1 MPGGKARERSLK
13 VDVVH
18 SEAGSPGSPGQ
29 GIGRD
34 ISRGE
39 SVEAEINSFIAKR
52 HNDRIAGEG
61 ERLPEELW
69 MESERRHNARRREE
83 NRAAWCEY
91 HQEQAERHRAVE
103 RHQDRC
109 YHEPQLRGG

>member
-1 MPGGKARERSLK
+1 

-18 SEAGSPGSPGQ
+18 SEAGSPGQ

-69 MESERRHNARRREE
+69 MESERRHNTRRREE
-83 NRAAWCEY
+83 NRAAWC
-91 HQEQAERHRAVE
+91 RVPPGTGRA
-103 RHQDRC
+103 
-109 YHEPQLRGG
+109 PQGRRGAPG

>member
-1 MPGGKARERSLK
+1 M
-13 VDVVH
+13 
-18 SEAGSPGSPGQ
+18 EAKLAENSRASGQ
-29 GIGRD
+29 GIGHD

-61 ERLPEELW
+61 ERLPKELW

-83 NRAAWCEY
+83 NRAAWCEC
-91 HQEQAERHRAVE
+91 HQEQVERHRAVE

>member
-1 MPGGKARERSLK
+1 
-13 VDVVH
+13 V
-18 SEAGSPGSPGQ
+18 EAKLAENSRASGQ
-29 GIGRD
+29 GIGHD

-61 ERLPEELW
+61 ERLPKELW

-83 NRAAWCEY
+83 NRAAWCEC
-91 HQEQAERHRAVE
+91 HQEQVERHRAVE